1 MFNATTFG
9 NSNKVRKQA
18 TLLIKVMTEKM
29 AFVGMKDKYDPFTN
43 AKAIRYMDP
52 T

>member
-1 MFNATTFG
+1 MPPLLEIPANRF
-9 NSNKVRKQA
+9 RKQA
-18 TLLIKVMTEKM
+18 LSIKVITEKM
-29 AFVGMKDKYDPFTN
+29 AFVGMKNKYDPFTN